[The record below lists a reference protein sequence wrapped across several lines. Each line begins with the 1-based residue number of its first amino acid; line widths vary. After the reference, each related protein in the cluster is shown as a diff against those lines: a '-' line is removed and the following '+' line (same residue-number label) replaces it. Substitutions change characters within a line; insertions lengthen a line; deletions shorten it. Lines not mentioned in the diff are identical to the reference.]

1 MKYIGIIPARYASTR
16 FPGKPLADIQ
26 GKSMIRRVYEQASRC
41 AGLSEVVVATDHPL
55 IFDHVS
61 SFGKVVMTSDSHRTG
76 SDRCREAIGLISK
89 DKRYSQNDVVINI
102 QGDEPFI
109 HPDQIELL
117 MDVFDQEHVNI
128 GSLMK
133 KITSAEELF
142 NENIVK
148 VIVDTRNKA
157 IYFSRFPIPFCRD
170 TAKDEWLGNG
180 VWFRHIGLYGF
191 RIHTL
196 NRIGE
201 LPESPLEKAE
211 SLEQLRWIEHGMQIY
226 MRETAIQHLSID
238 TPADLDK
245 ALKLM

>member
-61 SFGKVVMTSDSHRTG
+61 SFGKVVMTSASHKTG

-89 DKRYSQNDVVINI
+89 DIRYSQNDVVINI

-117 MDVFDQEHVNI
+117 MNVFDQENVNI
-128 GSLMK
+128 GSLKK

-148 VIVDTRNKA
+148 VIVDARNKA

-170 TAKDEWLGNG
+170 IAKDKWLEKGT
-180 VWFRHIGLYGF
+180 WFRHIGLYGF
-191 RIHTL
+191 RIHAL

-201 LPESPLEKAE
+201 LPESPLEKTE
-211 SLEQLRWIEHGMQIY
+211 SLEQLRWIEHGMEIY
-226 MRETAIQHLSID
+226 MRETDIQHLSID
-238 TPADLDK
+238 TPEDLDK
-245 ALKLM
+245 ALKMI

>member
-55 IFDHVS
+55 IFDHVKC
-61 SFGKVVMTSDSHRTG
+61 FGEVVMTSSSHSTG
-76 SDRCREAIGLISK
+76 SDRCREAIRLINN
-89 DKRYSQNDVVINI
+89 DERYSQDDVVINI

-109 HPDQIELL
+109 DPHQIELL
-117 MDVFDQEHVNI
+117 IDTFAQEHVHI
-128 GSLMK
+128 GSLRK
-133 KITSAEELF
+133 KITSPEELF

-148 VIVDTRNKA
+148 VIVDAKQKA

-170 TAKDEWLGNG
+170 IAKDAWLERGT
-180 VWFRHIGLYGF
+180 WFRHIGLYGY
-191 RIHTL
+191 RIHAL
-196 NRIGE
+196 NKIGE

-245 ALKLM
+245 ALKMM